1 MTVDGLAEQAEV
13 QGAMLMKDAA
23 PQLRATTILAMRHR
37 GGVAVGGDGQ
47 VTLGQVV
54 MKSDAHKVR
63 RLHNGKVLAGFAGAA
78 ADAFSLLER
87 FEAKLKDYQGNVPR
101 AATELAKDWRMD
113 RMLRRLEAMLVAAD
127 REHLLL
133 VSGTGDVIQPTDGVA
148 AIGSGGPYALAAAR
162 ALMVHTELTA
172 AQIVRAGLEIA
183 GDLCIYTNRNIEVEE
198 L

>member
-1 MTVDGLAEQAEV
+1 MTVDGPAEQA
-13 QGAMLMKDAA
+13 GAEAVRWKEDAVS
-23 PQLRATTILAMRHR
+23 QLRSTTILAMRHR